1 MSDEKKQSGNVE
13 TYKYQPLRD
22 GHQPTKGNLDSSN
35 PPQGGS
41 GMPSTPSSDSGEKA
55 KK

>member
-1 MSDEKKQSGNVE
+1 MSEEKKGNNNLE
-13 TYKYQPLRD
+13 SFKYQPLEK
-22 GHQPTKGNLDSSN
+22 GYKPTQGNLDNAN

-41 GMPSTPSSDSGEKA
+41 GMPSTPSSDSGGED